1 MESKDESKEINIKI
15 GTCYYFDDIMRVTDI
30 DFDNISL
37 DKKPYETCENI
48 LIYEISCKTL
58 MGAKPLGIWLDEIDG
73 FIKTYDGIRYL
84 VLFTSKR
91 YDEIYKKTRYLISEK
106 CGITDNSNHNF
117 ARVRIY
123 SNNSLPIEKASTLIL
138 FNTHYVNS

>member
-1 MESKDESKEINIKI
+1 
-15 GTCYYFDDIMRVTDI
+15 
-30 DFDNISL
+30 
-37 DKKPYETCENI
+37 
-48 LIYEISCKTL
+48 

-84 VLFTSKR
+84 VLFASKR
-91 YDEIYKKTRYLISEK
+91 YDEIYNRTRYLISEK
-106 CGITDNSNHNF
+106 SGNTDNINHNF

-123 SNNSLPIEKASTLIL
+123 SNNSLPIGKASTLIL